1 MPILDGFEATKVIR
15 DIETQEQKERIQ
27 IIALTAFAMKGDREK
42 CIDAGM
48 DDYVAKSMKANELL
62 GSIKK
67 IIGIPAQNIMSDK
80 LKAKG

>member
-1 MPILDGFEATKVIR
+1 MPILDGIEATKVIR
-15 DIETQEQKERIQ
+15 DIETQEQKERVP

-48 DDYVAKSMKANELL
+48 DDYVTKSMKANELL

-67 IIGIPAQNIMSDK
+67 IIGIPAQNIMNDK